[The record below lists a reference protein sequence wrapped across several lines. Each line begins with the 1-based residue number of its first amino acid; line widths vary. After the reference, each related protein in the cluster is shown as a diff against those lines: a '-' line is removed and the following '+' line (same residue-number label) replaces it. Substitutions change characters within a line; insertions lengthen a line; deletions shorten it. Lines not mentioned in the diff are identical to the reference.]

1 MRPELGTLHDIVDS
15 ARLAR
20 EYVAGLTLEQF
31 QRDSLHQD
39 AVCRRLLVIGEAVR
53 RLPEVVREQFPSLP
67 WGQIVGLRNVLVHQ
81 YDEVDWS
88 TVWVILQRDLPVL
101 IAELGPRVDQALKE

>member
-1 MRPELGTLHDIVDS
+1 LRHELGTLHDIVDS

-20 EYVAGLTLEQF
+20 EYVEGLSLEQF
-31 QRDSLHQD
+31 QRDSLRQD

-53 RLPEVVREQFPSLP
+53 RRPESVRERYPSLP
-67 WGQIVGLRNVLVHQ
+67 WGRIVGLRNVLVHQ

-88 TVWVILQRDLPVL
+88 TVWVILGRDLPEL
-101 IAELGPRVDQALKE
+101 IAELGPTVDQALQE

>member
-20 EYVAGLTLEQF
+20 EYVKDLSLEQF
-31 QRDSLHQD
+31 RGDSLHQD

-53 RLPEVVREQFPSLP
+53 RLSVSVRERHPGLP
-67 WGQIVGLRNVLVHQ
+67 WERIVGLRNVLVHQ
-81 YDEVDWS
+81 YDEIDWS
-88 TVWVILQRDLPVL
+88 TVWVILERDLPAQ
-101 IAELGPRVDQALKE
+101 IAELGPTVDQALRE